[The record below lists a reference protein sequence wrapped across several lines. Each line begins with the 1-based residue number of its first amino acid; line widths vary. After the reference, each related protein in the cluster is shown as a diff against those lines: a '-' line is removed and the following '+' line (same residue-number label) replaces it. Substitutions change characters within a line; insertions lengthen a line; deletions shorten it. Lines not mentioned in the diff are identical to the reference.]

1 MNRTKSRTKT
11 SLAVSKPP
19 KLRVLVVDDDDKII
33 RFVNINLKLAG
44 YDVVTAQN
52 GEIALKLVASEKP
65 DIMVLDIVMPVMDG
79 FEVLR
84 RVRAVSDMPVII
96 FSAHSSATEK
106 ALRLGANDFLNKP
119 FNPVDLLRK
128 IKTLENCRT
137 TG

>member
-1 MNRTKSRTKT
+1 MNRNKSRTNI
-11 SLAVSKPP
+11 SLPTSKPP
-19 KLRVLVVDDDDKII
+19 KPRVLVVDDDDKII

-44 YDVVTAQN
+44 YDVITAQN

-84 RVRAVSDMPVII
+84 RVRAVSDLPVIV
-96 FSAHSSATEK
+96 FSAHSSATQE

-119 FNPVDLLRK
+119 FNPSELIRK
-128 IKTLENCRT
+128 IKTLENHPT
-137 TG
+137 KG